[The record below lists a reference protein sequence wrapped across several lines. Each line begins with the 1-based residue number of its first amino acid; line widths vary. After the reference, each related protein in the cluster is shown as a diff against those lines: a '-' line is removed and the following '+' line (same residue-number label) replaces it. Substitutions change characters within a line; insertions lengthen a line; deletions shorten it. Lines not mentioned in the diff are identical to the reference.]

1 MVKETKEPFTT
12 KKHMARLERER
23 RQTRYILI
31 GSLVIL
37 VLVFLSIGYGLL
49 DQYYLQKNKPVAT
62 VNGVKISTQDFQSIA
77 RYNRYRLVDSAVQYY
92 QMSAYLGSDPSSM
105 AYIAQQLF
113 QIQGQLEPQILG
125 EQTLQQLI
133 EAELIKQEAKRR
145 GINITSDDIEKAIQE
160 AFGYYSEA
168 TQTPTSTHQPLPTS
182 TLSATQLA
190 LVTQTPTSTATE
202 PPEPTA
208 TMVITAT
215 QTSGDQIEATPTLG
229 ATATATPFSFDSF
242 QSNYQETLNVLEE
255 NASFT
260 EDNLKY
266 LVEMQV
272 YRDKVRED
280 VLNELGISPE
290 QEQVWA
296 RHILVEDEETA
307 LQVRKRIKDDG
318 EDWSVVAAEVSMDTG
333 NKDRGGDLG
342 WFGRGRMVPE
352 FEQSAFNLEIGEISE
367 PVQTEF
373 GWHLIQVLGHE
384 VRTVS
389 DSEYQE
395 TLELEF
401 LSWLDELKN
410 TSEITTNQN
419 YIKLV
424 PLEPTLPTEITDFIA
439 QVVTTNQ

>member
-37 VLVFLSIGYGLL
+37 ALIFISIGYGLL

-77 RYNRYRLVDSAVQYY
+77 RYNRYRLVDSAVQFY
-92 QMSAYLGSDPSSM
+92 QMSGYLGSDPSSM
-105 AYIAQQLF
+105 AYIAQQLI
-113 QIQGQLEPQILG
+113 QIQSQLATENLG

-145 GINITSDDIEKAIQE
+145 SISISSDDIERALQE

-202 PPEPTA
+202 IPEPTA
-208 TMVITAT
+208 TIVLTVT
-215 QTSGDQIEATPTLG
+215 QTSEDQTEATPTIEATPTQ
-229 ATATATPFSFDSF
+229 TPYTFDSY
-242 QSNYQETLNVLEE
+242 QTDYQETLRILEE

-260 EDNLKY
+260 EDNLRL

-280 VLNELGISPE
+280 VLNELDISPE

-296 RHILVEDEETA
+296 RHILVENEESA
-307 LQVRKRIKDDG
+307 IEVLKRIKDGG
-318 EDWSVVAAEVSMDTG
+318 EDWSAVAAEVSLDTG
-333 NKDRGGDLG
+333 NKDQGGDLG
-342 WFGRGRMVPE
+342 WFGRGRMVAE
-352 FEQSAFNLEIGEISE
+352 FEKAAFELEIGEISE
-367 PVQTEF
+367 PIQTEF
-373 GWHLIQVLGHE
+373 GWHLIQAIGHE
-384 VRTVS
+384 LRTVA
-389 DSEYQE
+389 DYEYQE
-395 TLELEF
+395 TLEVEF
-401 LSWLDELKN
+401 LSWLESLKN
-410 TSEITTNQN
+410 TAEITTNAS
-419 YIKLV
+419 YLKLV
-424 PLEPTLPTEITDFIA
+424 PLEPALPKEITDFIA
-439 QVVTTNQ
+439 QIVTTNQ